1 VPLPKPEHQLENTMN
16 LSGKTVLVTGANRG
30 IGLAIVKTLLNR
42 GVSKIYAG
50 ARNPKKLPNFDD
62 TRVVPL
68 TLDITDKEQIAAAAR
83 TAGDV
88 DVLIN
93 NAGVAAF
100 SSILDGPLDLVERDM
115 NTNYFGTLDMVRTF
129 VPVLE
134 GKEGAAIVNIVTI
147 AAFANFPM
155 VGGYSASKSAL
166 FSLSQG
172 IRIELTSKGIAV
184 HTVNPGPIDTEL
196 ASDFPTDKA
205 DPGQTAENIIEGL
218 ENNEADIFPDEM
230 GRQMFDVWKS
240 DYRELE
246 RVVYDMHHAA

>member
-1 VPLPKPEHQLENTMN
+1 MN

-30 IGLAIVKTLLNR
+30 IGFAIVKALLNR

-50 ARNPKKLPNFDD
+50 ARDPKKLPDFGDA
-62 TRVVPL
+62 RIRPL
-68 TLDITDKEQIAAAAR
+68 TLDITNKEQVAAAAK
-83 TAGDV
+83 TAGDIN
-88 DVLIN
+88 VLIN

-115 NTNYFGTLDMVRTF
+115 NTNYFGTLDMIRTF

-134 GKEGAAIVNIVTI
+134 GKEGAAIVNVVTI

-172 IRIELTSKGIAV
+172 IRIELASKAIAV

-196 ASDFPTDKA
+196 ASEFPTDKA
-205 DPGQTAENIIEGL
+205 DADQTAENIIVGL
-218 ENNEADIFPDEM
+218 ENDEADIFPDEM

-240 DYRELE
+240 DYRALE
-246 RVVYDMHHAA
+246 RMVYDMHHAA

>member
-1 VPLPKPEHQLENTMN
+1 MN

-30 IGLAIVKTLLNR
+30 IGLAIVKALLNK
-42 GVSKIYAG
+42 GVSKVYAG
-50 ARNPKKLPNFDD
+50 TRDPKKLPDFGD

-68 TLDITDKEQIAAAAR
+68 TLDITNKEQVALAAQ

-88 DVLIN
+88 SVLIN

-115 NTNYFGTLDMVRTF
+115 NTNYFGTLDMVRRF

-134 GKEGAAIVNIVTI
+134 GRDGAAIVNVVTI
-147 AAFANFPM
+147 AAFANFP
-155 VGGYSASKSAL
+155 VIGGYSASKSAL

-172 IRIELTSKGIAV
+172 IRIELAPKAISV

-196 ASDFPTDKA
+196 AKEFQMDKA
-205 DPGQTAENIIEGL
+205 DAGQTAENILAGL
-218 ENNEADIFPDEM
+218 ENDEADIFPDET

-240 DYRELE
+240 DYRALE
-246 RVVYDMHHAA
+246 RMVSDMHHAA